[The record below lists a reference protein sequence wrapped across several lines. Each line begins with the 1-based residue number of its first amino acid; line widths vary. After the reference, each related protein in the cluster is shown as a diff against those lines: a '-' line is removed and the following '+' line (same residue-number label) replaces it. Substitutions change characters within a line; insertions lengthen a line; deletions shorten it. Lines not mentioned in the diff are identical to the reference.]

1 MSKLDYS
8 RLKHSKEKPVKSH
21 TRKESFYLQKGN
33 GRADAYWGKYKGDFS
48 VFMSTWQT
56 IERNSLPEGSIEMED
71 QAKCR
76 KDNDGER

>member
-1 MSKLDYS
+1 MSKLDNFH
-8 RLKHSKEKPVKSH
+8 LIHNKEQQVKGH
-21 TRKESFYLQKGN
+21 TKKNSFYLQKGN

-48 VFMSTWQT
+48 VFMSTWQM
-56 IERNSLPEGSIEMED
+56 IKKNNLPECSIEMED

>member
-1 MSKLDYS
+1 MSKLDFS
-8 RLKHSKEKPVKSH
+8 HLIHSKELPVKSH

-33 GRADAYWGKYKGDFS
+33 GRADAYWGNYKGDFS

-56 IERNSLPEGSIEMED
+56 IKKNNLPECSIEMEN

>member
-1 MSKLDYS
+1 MSKLDFS
-8 RLKHSKEKPVKSH
+8 HLIHSKEKKVNGY

-33 GRADAYWGKYKGDFS
+33 GRADAYWGNYKGDFS

-56 IERNSLPEGSIEMED
+56 IERNSLPEGSTEMEN